1 MNELVA
7 ARGLFPIQI
16 TPSQNFP
23 FYDGIFDLVHISS
36 ALDEGGAPAMGMVH
50 RPEALEF
57 LMFDID
63 RIIRTNGLLWID
75 NYHCSSDERRQD
87 LTRIIERF
95 RYKKLKWVMGEKEVN
110 SGGQMQVYLSAILQK
125 PNRG

>member
-50 RPEALEF
+50 RPEGLEF

-63 RIIRTNGLLWID
+63 RIIRTHGLLWID

-95 RYKKLKWVMGEKEVN
+95 RYKKLKWLVGEKEVN

>member
-16 TPSQNFP
+16 TPSQHFP

-36 ALDEGGAPAMGMVH
+36 ALDEGGAPAMGMAH

-63 RIIRTNGLLWID
+63 RIIKTNGLLWID
-75 NYHCSSDERRQD
+75 NYLCSSDDRRQD
-87 LTRIIERF
+87 LTRI
-95 RYKKLKWVMGEKEVN
+95 N
-110 SGGQMQVYLSAILQK
+110 SGGLMQVYLSAILQK
-125 PNRG
+125 PNQY